1 MTVLLSALAGAGS
14 QFFDANGTPL
24 AGGKLYTYAAG
35 STTPIVTFT
44 DSSGV
49 GANTNPIIFDSA
61 GRPPAQVWLTKGNV
75 YKFVLTTSAD
85 VQIWSQDNIPAV
97 NDITN
102 VAWADITGTPTTLAG
117 YGITDALTDV
127 QIAAIYAPK
136 ASPAFTGT
144 ATASDDSGA
153 QQTIGWRD
161 APQTFSA
168 INYTL
173 VLADRGKSVVMNGS
187 SLTLTIPANA
197 TVAFP
202 IGAVIPIVNLNAS
215 ALSIAITTDTLTLAN
230 STTTGTRTLAR
241 NALASALKVTA
252 TSWIIS
258 GVGLS

>member
-1 MTVLLSALAGAGS
+1 MAVLLSALAGAGS
-14 QFFDANGTPL
+14 QFFDANGAPL

-35 STTPIVTFT
+35 STTPITTFI
-44 DSSGV
+44 DSTGV
-49 GANTNPIIFDSA
+49 GANTNPIILDSA

-75 YKFVLTTSAD
+75 YKLVLKTSAD

-97 NDITN
+97 NDITT
-102 VAWADITGTPTTLAG
+102 VAWTDVTGTPTTLAG
-117 YGITDALTDV
+117 YGITDAIT
-127 QIAAIYAPK
+127 AALAATTYAPI
-136 ASPAFTGT
+136 ANPAFTGT
-144 ATASDDSGA
+144 ATAADDSGA

-187 SLTLTIPANA
+187 SITLTIPANA
-197 TVAFP
+197 SVAFP
-202 IGAVIPIVNLNAS
+202 VGTVISIINLNAS
-215 ALSIAITTDTLTLAN
+215 ALSIAITTDTLTLVN

-241 NALASALKVTA
+241 NGIASAIKVTA

-258 GVGLS
+258 GVGLT